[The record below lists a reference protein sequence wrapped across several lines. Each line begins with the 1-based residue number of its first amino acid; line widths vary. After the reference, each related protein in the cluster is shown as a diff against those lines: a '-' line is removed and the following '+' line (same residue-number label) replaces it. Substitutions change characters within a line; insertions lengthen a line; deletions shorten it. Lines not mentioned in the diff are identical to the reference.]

1 MLLTFR
7 QTLSSTPHAAE
18 TVHFGPR
25 FLRYAKQMRR
35 LRLYK
40 VGPAVEDRLTDV
52 HRYVVEPDVLALWA
66 ANPDVFPLLEELEI
80 EEGYLMRSPAHEAL
94 LPAFLAHPGLRK
106 LTLTFG
112 HKDRI
117 EPLERTQVALLDAC
131 ARLHHI
137 TLSASIVNDAW
148 DEDALRTRWAG
159 WAGSVAR
166 HAVNLQHLDIYVPF
180 NDTDLLALST
190 HPTLVSLSAKGFR
203 NVPSASARLPGGAFP
218 ALRFLRLYDSEG
230 HAMLSRNLLAFGPSS
245 ALEQCTLNIGGD
257 LSCEDLNALLAAL
270 CQHERMVEIHID
282 ACQVDGPPPT
292 LDDTTALLRGCR
304 PSSALRILDL
314 VVYDCYPLHAD
325 HIAHVLQMY
334 PCLHTWRWHWDR
346 ELWAA
351 MSLEGF
357 MALLKEQPVVR
368 MLPIRITSGDLP
380 SAQAQAAFGT
390 HSYSQKLD
398 IAESAFSSELCEVIS
413 QHFPNV
419 SVVAVPALAV
429 GSCFRSFG

>member
-1 MLLTFR
+1 M
-7 QTLSSTPHAAE
+7 
-18 TVHFGPR
+18 
-25 FLRYAKQMRR
+25 
-35 LRLYK
+35 
-40 VGPAVEDRLTDV
+40 TDL

-66 ANPDVFPLLEELEI
+66 ANPDVFPFLEELEI

-94 LPAFLAHPGLRK
+94 LPVFLALPGLRK
-106 LTLTFG
+106 LTLSFG
-112 HKDRI
+112 HKDII
-117 EPLERTQVALLDAC
+117 EPLERTQAALLDAC

-218 ALRFLRLYDSEG
+218 ALRFIRLYDSEG

-245 ALEQCTLNIGGD
+245 ALEQCTLNIGGN
-257 LSCEDLNALLAAL
+257 LSCEDMNALLAAVW
-270 CQHERMVEIHID
+270 QHEHMVEIHID

-292 LDDTTALLRGCR
+292 LKDTTALLRGCR
-304 PSSALRILDL
+304 PSSTLQILDL

-357 MALLKEQPVVR
+357 MTLLKEWPAVR
-368 MLPIRITSGDLP
+368 MLPIRITSGGLP

-390 HSYSQKLD
+390 HSYSQKLV
-398 IAESAFSSELCEVIS
+398 C
-413 QHFPNV
+413 
-419 SVVAVPALAV
+419 LACGFASRYV
-429 GSCFRSFG
+429 LYMHRTHR